1 MTKTTGK
8 KTWFRKNWKIIVN
21 LVTLIALGVLIYAIR
36 DQLGATLSNLKHVN
50 AWFLLLLIPIEFLN
64 YHAQAK
70 MYQKLYKL
78 VGNKLSYKFLLRT
91 SLELNFVNHVF
102 PSGGV
107 TGFSYY
113 SLRMR
118 SGDELTGTKA
128 TLVHTFKL
136 ALMFLSFEILLVFG
150 LFSLAIMG
158 KASNLT
164 ILVAAV
170 VSTLVIVG
178 TIIGA
183 YILGSKHRINSFF
196 TAITKGLNRIIQIVR
211 PKHPETINI
220 NKAKIA
226 FTDFHENYQIIKQN
240 PEKLKSP
247 LLYALLANITEV
259 LAIYVVYLAFGEA
272 VNIGAV
278 ILAYAV
284 ANFAGLVSVLPGGVG
299 IYEALMTAVMA
310 TAGVPAALSLPVT
323 VMYRVLNTA
332 IQLPLGYY
340 YYHQNLVSNQKD
352 SA

>member
-226 FTDFHENYQIIKQN
+226 FTDFYKNYQIIKQS

-247 LLYALLANITEV
+247 FLYALLANITEV

-332 IQLPLGYY
+332 IKLPLGYY

>member
-1 MTKTTGK
+1 MSK
-8 KTWFRKNWKIIVN
+8 KPWLRNNWKIIVN
-21 LVTLIALGVLIYAIR
+21 VITLIALGILIYAIR

-64 YHAQAK
+64 YHAQTK
-70 MYQKLYKL
+70 MYQKLYRL
-78 VGNKLSYKFLLRT
+78 VGNKLSYKFLFRT

-118 SGDELTGTKA
+118 SGDKLTGTKA

-158 KASNLT
+158 KVNNLT
-164 ILVAAV
+164 VLVAAV
-170 VSTLVIVG
+170 ISTLVIVG
-178 TIIGA
+178 TLIAA
-183 YILGSKHRINSFF
+183 YVLGSKSRINSFF
-196 TAITKGLNRIIQIVR
+196 TAITIALNKIIQIVR

-220 NKAKIA
+220 NRAKMV
-226 FTDFHENYQIIKQN
+226 FTDFHENYQTIKKS

-247 LLYALLANITEV
+247 FMYALLANITEV
-259 LAIYVVYLAFGEA
+259 LAVYVVYLAFGDA

-323 VMYRVLNTA
+323 VMYRVLNTV
-332 IQLPLGYY
+332 IQLPPGYY
-340 YYHQNLVSNQKD
+340 FYHQNLINNQKETG
-352 SA
+352 

>member
-226 FTDFHENYQIIKQN
+226 FTDFHENYQIIKQS

-247 LLYALLANITEV
+247 FLYALLANITEV

>member
-226 FTDFHENYQIIKQN
+226 FTDFHENYQIIKQS